1 MGKYVFE
8 RHSDDGDQK
17 NAILAPL
24 YDCHDPGRTYLRESN
39 IHCGSFNNAEQFS
52 SDASFKTFYSI
63 AKIREN

>member
-17 NAILAPL
+17 NVILAHL
-24 YDCHDPGRTYLRESN
+24 IDCHDPGRTFSRESN
-39 IHCGSFNNAEQFS
+39 IHSGSFNNAEQFS
-52 SDASFKTFYSI
+52 IDASFKTFYSI